1 MCGIAGAFG
10 PSPLTQQG
18 VSKALASMKQRGP
31 DAQGCNQYTLNKNT
45 VTFLHTRLAI
55 IDLDPRSNQPYERDG
70 LCLTY
75 NGEIYNFIELR
86 CELSALGHRFETNSD
101 TEVLLASYQQWGLN
115 FIDHLEGMWAFALLD
130 QKKGT
135 LILSRDRFG
144 EKPLYTWLKD
154 GTLYFASEIKILSA
168 MVGERPS
175 VNVNHLRRYLVNGYK
190 SLGKVGQTYFNDIQ
204 EFPAAGIALLNAPSK
219 LEPTPYWKLRTGITQ
234 VSAEDATAHAKEL
247 LTKAVELRMRADVPL
262 AFCLSGG
269 IDSATLA
276 AIAAREMGQNI
287 HCFSI
292 IDSDERYNEHENI
305 DTMVAA
311 LNCRHHTVH
320 TSTEGFFDR
329 MRRLVGY
336 HDAPVVTI
344 SYYMHAFLSEA
355 IAGEGYKIAIS
366 GTAADEIFTGY
377 YDHYSMWLA
386 AMHDRP
392 SVDFDTLVHEW
403 KSGMGAHVQNP
414 GLQDPLCFVKN
425 FNQRDHITLD
435 RDLFSSFLTEP
446 FEEAWTEETYS
457 PELLRNRMANELLTE
472 AVPILLHEDDKNSM
486 LYSIEN
492 RSPFLDR
499 ALVEYIYSVPTEHL
513 IGGGLAKKIL
523 RDVGEGIVPD
533 SVRLDTRKRG
543 FNASINSLVDKNDPE
558 TRDILLSD
566 SPIFDVVKR
575 SAIENFLN
583 KDMQSNSFSK
593 FLFSFISSKL
603 FLEAQ
608 HEPL

>member
-70 LCLTY
+70 LCLSY

-86 CELSALGHRFETNSD
+86 RELSALGHRFETNSD
-101 TEVLLASYQQWGLN
+101 TEVLLVSYQQWGLN

-219 LEPTPYWKLRTGITQ
+219 LEPTPYWKLRTDITQ

-386 AMHDRP
+386 AKHDRP

-425 FNQRDHITLD
+425 SNQRDHITLD

-457 PELLRNRMANELLTE
+457 PELLRNRMANELFTE

-486 LYSIEN
+486 LYSVEN

-523 RDVGEGIVPD
+523 RDLGEGIVPD
-533 SVRLDTRKRG
+533 SVRLDARKRG

-558 TRDILLSD
+558 TRDVLLSD

-575 SAIENFLN
+575 SAIEGFLN
-583 KDMQSNSFSK
+583 EDMQSNSFSK

-608 HEPL
+608 HESL

>member
-31 DAQGCNQYTLNKNT
+31 DAQGFNQYTLNKNT

-86 CELSALGHRFETNSD
+86 RELIALGHLFETNSD

-130 QKKGT
+130 QNKGT

-144 EKPLYTWLKD
+144 EKPLYTWFKN
-154 GTLYFASEIKILSA
+154 GTLYFASEIKTLAA

-175 VNVNHLRRYLVNGYK
+175 VNHDHLRRYLVNGYK

-204 EFPAAGIALLNAPSK
+204 EFPAAGIALLKAPSK
-219 LEPTPYWKLRTGITQ
+219 PEPTPYWKLRTDITQ

-276 AIAAREMGQNI
+276 AIAAKEMGQNI

-292 IDSDERYNEHENI
+292 IDSDERYNEQENI

-425 FNQRDHITLD
+425 SNQRDHITLD
-435 RDLFSSFLTEP
+435 RNLFSSFLTEP

-457 PELLRNRMANELLTE
+457 PELLRNRMANELFTE

-523 RDVGEGIVPD
+523 RDLGEGIVPD

>member
-31 DAQGCNQYTLNKNT
+31 DAQGCNQYILGGNT

-55 IDLDPRSNQPYERDG
+55 IDLEARSNQPYERDG

-86 CELSALGHRFETNSD
+86 RELIALGHQFDTNSD
-101 TEVLLASYQQWGLN
+101 TEVLLASYQQWGLD
-115 FIDHLEGMWAFALLD
+115 FFDHLEGMWAFALLD
-130 QKKGT
+130 QNTGT

-154 GTLYFASEIKILSA
+154 GTLYFASEIKTLAA

-175 VNVNHLRRYLVNGYK
+175 VNVDHLRRYLVNGYK

-204 EFPAAGIALLNAPSK
+204 EFPAAGVALLNAPSK
-219 LEPTPYWKLRTGITQ
+219 PEPTPYWKLRTDITQ
-234 VSAEDATAHAKEL
+234 ISAEDATAHAKEL

-276 AIAAREMGQNI
+276 AIAAKEMGQNI

-292 IDSDERYNEHENI
+292 IDSDERYNEQENI

-392 SVDFDTLVHEW
+392 GVDFDTLVHEW

-425 FNQRDHITLD
+425 PNQRDHITLD
-435 RDLFSSFLTEP
+435 RYLFSSFLTEP
-446 FEEAWTEETYS
+446 FEEAWTEKTYS
-457 PELLRNRMANELLTE
+457 PELLRNRMANELFTE

-486 LYSIEN
+486 LFSVEN

-575 SAIENFLN
+575 SAIESFLN
-583 KDMQSNSFSK
+583 EDMQSNSFSK

>member
-10 PSPLTQQG
+10 PSPLTQQD

-31 DAQGCNQYTLNKNT
+31 DAQGCNQYALNKNT

-86 CELSALGHRFETNSD
+86 RELIALGHQFDTNSD
-101 TEVLLASYQQWGLN
+101 TEVLLTSYQQWGLD
-115 FIDHLEGMWAFALLD
+115 FVDHLEGMWAFALLD
-130 QKKGT
+130 QNTGT

-154 GTLYFASEIKILSA
+154 GTLYFASEIKTLAA

-175 VNVNHLRRYLVNGYK
+175 VNVDHLRRYLVNGYK

-204 EFPAAGIALLNAPSK
+204 EFPAASIALLNTPAKP
-219 LEPTPYWKLRTGITQ
+219 EPTPYWKLRTDITQ

-276 AIAAREMGQNI
+276 AIAAKEMGQDI

-292 IDSDERYNEHENI
+292 IDSDERYNEQENI

-329 MRRLVGY
+329 MRHLVGY

-386 AMHDRP
+386 AMHGRP

-403 KSGMGAHVQNP
+403 KNGMGAHVQNP

-425 FNQRDHITLD
+425 PNQRDHITLD

-457 PELLRNRMANELLTE
+457 PELLRNRMANELFTE

-486 LYSIEN
+486 LFSVEN

-523 RDVGEGIVPD
+523 RNVGEGIVPD

-558 TRDILLSD
+558 TRDVLLSD

-575 SAIENFLN
+575 SAIESFLN
-583 KDMQSNSFSK
+583 EDMQSNSFSK

>member
-70 LCLTY
+70 LCLSY
-75 NGEIYNFIELR
+75 NGEIYNLIELR
-86 CELSALGHRFETNSD
+86 RELSAVGHRFETNSD

-175 VNVNHLRRYLVNGYK
+175 VNINHLRRYLVNGYK

-219 LEPTPYWKLRTGITQ
+219 LEPTPYWKLRTDITQ

-425 FNQRDHITLD
+425 SNQRDHITLD

-457 PELLRNRMANELLTE
+457 PELLRNRMANELFTE

-486 LYSIEN
+486 LYSVEN

-523 RDVGEGIVPD
+523 RDLGEGIVPD

-558 TRDILLSD
+558 TRDVLLSD

-575 SAIENFLN
+575 SAIEGFLN
-583 KDMQSNSFSK
+583 EDMQSNSFSK

-608 HEPL
+608 HESL

>member
-70 LCLTY
+70 LCLSY

-86 CELSALGHRFETNSD
+86 RELSAVGHRFETNSD
-101 TEVLLASYQQWGLN
+101 TEVLLVSYQQWGLN

-219 LEPTPYWKLRTGITQ
+219 LEPTPYWKLRTDITQ

-425 FNQRDHITLD
+425 SNQRDHITLD

-457 PELLRNRMANELLTE
+457 PELLRNRMANELFTE

-486 LYSIEN
+486 LYSVEN

-558 TRDILLSD
+558 TRDVLLSD

-575 SAIENFLN
+575 SAIEGFLN
-583 KDMQSNSFSK
+583 EDMQSNSFSK

-608 HEPL
+608 HESL

>member
-70 LCLTY
+70 LCLSY
-75 NGEIYNFIELR
+75 NGEIYNLIELR
-86 CELSALGHRFETNSD
+86 RELSALGHRFETNSD

-175 VNVNHLRRYLVNGYK
+175 VNINHLRRYLVNGYK

-219 LEPTPYWKLRTGITQ
+219 LEPTPYWKLRTDITQ

-276 AIAAREMGQNI
+276 AIAAREIGQNI

-311 LNCRHHTVH
+311 LNCRHHTVN

-425 FNQRDHITLD
+425 SNQRDHITLD

-457 PELLRNRMANELLTE
+457 PELLRNRMANELFTE

-486 LYSIEN
+486 LYSVEN

-523 RDVGEGIVPD
+523 RDLGEGIVPD

-558 TRDILLSD
+558 TRDVLLSD

-575 SAIENFLN
+575 SAIEGFLN
-583 KDMQSNSFSK
+583 EDMQSNSFSK

-608 HEPL
+608 HESL

>member
-86 CELSALGHRFETNSD
+86 RELSALGHRFETNSD

-219 LEPTPYWKLRTGITQ
+219 LEPTPYWKLRTDITQ

-425 FNQRDHITLD
+425 SNQRDHITLD

-486 LYSIEN
+486 LYSVEN

-523 RDVGEGIVPD
+523 RDLGEGIVPD
-533 SVRLDTRKRG
+533 SVRLDARKRG

-558 TRDILLSD
+558 TRDVLLSD

-575 SAIENFLN
+575 SAIEGFLN
-583 KDMQSNSFSK
+583 EDMQSNSFSK

-608 HEPL
+608 HESL

>member
-18 VSKALASMKQRGP
+18 VSKALVSMKQRGP

-86 CELSALGHRFETNSD
+86 RELSALGHRFETNSD
-101 TEVLLASYQQWGLN
+101 TEVLLVSYQQWGLN

-219 LEPTPYWKLRTGITQ
+219 LEPTPYWKLRTDITQ

-425 FNQRDHITLD
+425 SNQRDHITLD

-457 PELLRNRMANELLTE
+457 PELLRNRMANELFTE

-486 LYSIEN
+486 LYSVEN

-523 RDVGEGIVPD
+523 RDLGEGIVPD

-558 TRDILLSD
+558 TRDVLLSD

-575 SAIENFLN
+575 SAIEGFLN
-583 KDMQSNSFSK
+583 EDMQSNSFSK

>member
-1 MCGIAGAFG
+1 M
-10 PSPLTQQG
+10 
-18 VSKALASMKQRGP
+18 
-31 DAQGCNQYTLNKNT
+31 
-45 VTFLHTRLAI
+45 
-55 IDLDPRSNQPYERDG
+55 
-70 LCLTY
+70 
-75 NGEIYNFIELR
+75 
-86 CELSALGHRFETNSD
+86 
-101 TEVLLASYQQWGLN
+101 LLASYQQWGLN

-219 LEPTPYWKLRTGITQ
+219 LEPTPYWKLRTDITQ

-320 TSTEGFFDR
+320 TS
-329 MRRLVGY
+329 V
-336 HDAPVVTI
+336 
-344 SYYMHAFLSEA
+344 SYTHL
-355 IAGEGYKIAIS
+355 
-366 GTAADEIFTGY
+366 
-377 YDHYSMWLA
+377 
-386 AMHDRP
+386 
-392 SVDFDTLVHEW
+392 TL
-403 KSGMGAHVQNP
+403 
-414 GLQDPLCFVKN
+414 
-425 FNQRDHITLD
+425 
-435 RDLFSSFLTEP
+435 
-446 FEEAWTEETYS
+446 
-457 PELLRNRMANELLTE
+457 
-472 AVPILLHEDDKNSM
+472 
-486 LYSIEN
+486 
-492 RSPFLDR
+492 
-499 ALVEYIYSVPTEHL
+499 PT
-513 IGGGLAKKIL
+513 K
-523 RDVGEGIVPD
+523 RIV
-533 SVRLDTRKRG
+533 
-543 FNASINSLVDKNDPE
+543 
-558 TRDILLSD
+558 
-566 SPIFDVVKR
+566 
-575 SAIENFLN
+575 
-583 KDMQSNSFSK
+583 
-593 FLFSFISSKL
+593 
-603 FLEAQ
+603 
-608 HEPL
+608 